1 YYRENEIYGVNL
13 DNPLGV
19 TRYNANG
26 LGFSQDGGKTYSNAI
41 TYLGVVTEAL
51 TAGTIDAN
59 RITIYGSEGYNRIE
73 VNGERIKVWDSRD
86 PDEYTIIQ
94 NGQIEARGKFDR
106 TWRGVKS
113 THDVSLRFENG
124 YFRARNNNEQYSVY
138 YSDYGISTY
147 ADAEGNNDASGSL
160 LFRETEYSDTWG
172 VTLHSTYGAVALK
185 SEYSTVNLDAD
196 NTVNLESRSYSV
208 YVRPFKNTRNGL
220 NEFQFYV
227 KDNASSSDTDG
238 ALLYGNITG
247 GATHGSGIR
256 FSKSSS
262 EAKVYITDVNGD
274 IGTGGLHAK
283 SVQAESIRVLDGGS
297 NL

>member
-1 YYRENEIYGVNL
+1 PFSVLPKAVREATNVINAGDTTQFYYRDDGIYGYNTQ
-13 DNPLGV
+13 NPLGV

-26 LGFSQDGGKTYSNAI
+26 IGFSQDGGQTYSNAM
-41 TYLGVVTEAL
+41 TYLGIVADAV

-59 RITIYGSEGYNRIE
+59 NVTIYGNEGYNRIE
-73 VNGERIKVWDSRD
+73 VDGEKIRVWDSRD

-94 NGQIEARGKFDR
+94 NGRVESRGKYQR
-106 TWRGVKS
+106 TWKGVTKI
-113 THDVSLRFENG
+113 HDVSLRSENG
-124 YFRARNNNEQYSVY
+124 YFRARNNTDALSLYF
-138 YSDYGISTY
+138 SDYGISTY

-227 KDNASSSDTDG
+227 KENASSSDTDG

-247 GATHGSGIR
+247 GATHG
-256 FSKSSS
+256 
-262 EAKVYITDVNGD
+262 
-274 IGTGGLHAK
+274 
-283 SVQAESIRVLDGGS
+283 
-297 NL
+297 